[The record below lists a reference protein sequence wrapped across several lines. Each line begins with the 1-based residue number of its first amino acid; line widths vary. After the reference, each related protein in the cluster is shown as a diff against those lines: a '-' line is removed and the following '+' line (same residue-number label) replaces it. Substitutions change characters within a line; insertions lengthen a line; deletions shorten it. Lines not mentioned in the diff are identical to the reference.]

1 MKLLV
6 TRKMTERATKSIAA
20 RFDAEFRDDA
30 PLSVEDAAQA
40 LRDFDA
46 VMPTLGDD
54 FSARAFEG
62 DDLRCKILANFGAGF
77 NHIDVAAARAAG
89 MAVTN
94 TPDVVTDATAD
105 LALTLILMTMR
116 RASEGER
123 ILRAGDWTGWK
134 PTQFLGGH
142 VTGATV
148 GIIGMGRIGKA
159 IARRCHLGFGMRVVF
174 HNRSTV
180 SSLDIP
186 ARQMPGLHETLQSC
200 DIAVVAVPGGAGT
213 RHMIGPDE
221 LQALGPDGYL
231 INIARG
237 DVVDEAALIAALQSG
252 AIAGAGLDVY
262 EKEPH
267 VPQALIDAP
276 NTTLLPHLGT
286 AADEVRTDMAMRA
299 LANLIAFDEDQ
310 PLGDLVN

>member
-1 MKLLV
+1 
-6 TRKMTERATKSIAA
+6 
-20 RFDAEFRDDA
+20 
-30 PLSVEDAAQA
+30 
-40 LRDFDA
+40 
-46 VMPTLGDD
+46 
-54 FSARAFEG
+54 
-62 DDLRCKILANFGAGF
+62 
-77 NHIDVAAARAAG
+77 
-89 MAVTN
+89 
-94 TPDVVTDATAD
+94 
-105 LALTLILMTMR
+105 
-116 RASEGER
+116 
-123 ILRAGDWTGWK
+123 
-134 PTQFLGGH
+134 
-142 VTGATV
+142 
-148 GIIGMGRIGKA
+148 MGRIGKA